1 MAGADDVVAK
11 LVHLLTFWFSDANL
25 AKDRFLRKAMAS
37 NEKQYVP
44 FATFLT
50 FKKVQQLNAAVHH
63 LQAAA
68 ASCAF
73 LKISRD
79 GSMVRRA
86 ATFTSS
92 PNELQRT
99 VHCDCVADT
108 ATHDSLT
115 GLFSRFGSV
124 VYVSIPRLKDG
135 GIKGI
140 AFIEFSDEAA
150 ATAAAAASPLAGMQ
164 VTSKSAWLDA
174 RARLKAS
181 AAATSAREARRAA
194 SSGRCLCLSGVP
206 VSANGAC
213 VFEIVEGFAPV
224 ISVKFFSGLCYVL
237 MRDAAAAV
245 CAVAHFKASGQRIGG
260 AALTVAAFADSLLPP
275 PIYES
280 FFKSSEETR
289 RNVHK
294 GCILRLHLNLLPPA
308 PLQPTDGGGAAAAA
322 SAAVC
327 ELRNRFSVFGR
338 VAFVNYP
345 SSGKVAH
352 VHFMS
357 PDHAAAAAS
366 GAVRV
371 CCAVTSSEVLQG
383 DAEATCVGL
392 PFPVFLFLF
401 CFCDVCYFAATLP
414 ARAGGARSCRFT
426 RSVASRVTV
435 MLEQARPT
443 TLRSKS
449 IVAHLRSWP
458 NCAFVTQLIL

>member
-1 MAGADDVVAK
+1 MAGADDAVAK
-11 LVHLLTFWFSDANL
+11 LVQLLTFWFSDANL

-86 ATFTSS
+86 AAFTSS

-99 VHCDCVADT
+99 VHADNVADG

-174 RARLKAS
+174 RTRLKAT

-206 VSANGAC
+206 ASANGAC

-260 AALTVAAFADSLLPP
+260 AALTVSAFADSLLPP

-294 GCILRLHLNLLPPA
+294 GCILRLHLNPL
-308 PLQPTDGGGAAAAA
+308 PLQPTDGGRAAAAA

-357 PDHAAAAAS
+357 PDHATAAAS

-371 CCAVTSSEVLQG
+371 CSAVISSEVLQG
-383 DAEATCVGL
+383 DAEATCAAL
-392 PFPVFLFLF
+392 NIPVFLFLL
-401 CFCDVCYFAATLP
+401 CFCDACCFAATLQ
-414 ARAGGARSCRFT
+414 ARAGGARSCRCT
-426 RSVASRVTV
+426 RRVALRVTV

-443 TLRSKS
+443 ALRSKS
-449 IVAHLRSWP
+449 IVVGHLSSRQ
-458 NCAFVTQLIL
+458 NCALIL